1 MWWILLRGG
10 QQSLRSKGKNS
21 YKDIEV
27 KDVVT
32 TDRLAAVGQIAAG
45 IAHEVRNPLTAVK
58 GFLQLLQKEQP
69 HAYLDIAS
77 QELENALTTMQNLL
91 YVSKPD
97 FVEEEL
103 SYFNPCSE
111 LESILYL
118 FQDQI
123 YQVDIIKEFKDT
135 SVNMYG
141 RKNQL
146 KKVFFNLLK
155 NAFEAIDGHGT
166 ITVKHSIKNNNIIIS
181 IADSGV
187 GIPKEKLSL
196 LGTPF
201 FTSKEMGT
209 GMGLTQV
216 YSTIY
221 EHLGQV
227 EVESEV
233 GKGTRFTIYFPIEQN
248 KDQGVVDL
256 DLVYKENQDFQE
268 FYEVNQNLFNEL
280 LRKQGKD
287 TWDHIQEAVDEANH
301 TDGDFIIYSSHKIV
315 SFLNET
321 DEYGLVMHAKEQGQN
336 WAKLDLDLVIV
347 MEWFQNLRKLYWDF
361 LFNYYQNK
369 KVSADL
375 VEFFELERNVNY
387 KLDSYVKHFSSS
399 FSEYKNDVLRSQTQ
413 LIEDLNVPIIP
424 LTDSMAILPIIGMVD
439 TRRAKKIQIKVL
451 EQIYQY
457 QLKHI
462 IIDLS
467 GVAYLD
473 TAVLGHLFN
482 IVSGIRIQGCKA
494 ILTGIRPEITNTIV
508 ELGIDLHDKVETKGT
523 LKQAI
528 QMLLEP
534 ELVK

>member
-1 MWWILLRGG
+1 M
-10 QQSLRSKGKNS
+10 RSKGKNS
-21 YKDIEV
+21 FKDIET
-27 KDVVT
+27 KDSVT

-69 HAYLDIAS
+69 HTYLDIAS
-77 QELENALTTMQNLL
+77 TELENALTTMQNLL

-97 FVEEEL
+97 FREEEL
-103 SYFNPCSE
+103 SYFNLCSE

-123 YQVDIIKEFKDT
+123 YEVEVIKEFKDT
-135 SVNMYG
+135 SVNIYG

-155 NAFEAIDGHGT
+155 NAFEAIEGKGS
-166 ITVKHSIKNNNIIIS
+166 ITVKHFIKKDHIIIS
-181 IADSGV
+181 IEDTGV
-187 GIPKEKLSL
+187 GIPKEKLKL

-201 FTSKEMGT
+201 FTSKETGT

-221 EHLGQV
+221 EHLGHI

-233 GKGTRFTIYFPIEQN
+233 GRGTCFTIYFPIEES
-248 KDQGVVDL
+248 KGQGVVKL
-256 DLVYKENQDFQE
+256 DLVYIEKQDFQE
-268 FYEVNQNLFNEL
+268 FYEANQDLFNEL
-280 LRKQGKD
+280 LRKQGID
-287 TWDHIQEAVDEANH
+287 TWDHIQDAVNEANH
-301 TDGDFIIYSSHKIV
+301 IDDDFIIYSSHKIV

-336 WAKLDLDLVIV
+336 WAKLNLDLIIV

-361 LFNYYQNK
+361 LYNFYQRQKN
-369 KVSADL
+369 S
-375 VEFFELERNVNY
+375 VELEAFFELERNVNY
-387 KLDSYVKHFSSS
+387 KLDSYIKHFSSS
-399 FSEYKNDVLRSQTQ
+399 FSEYKNDVLQSQTQ
-413 LIEDLNVPIIP
+413 LIEDLNVPVIP
-424 LTDSMAILPIIGMVD
+424 LTDSMAILPLIGMVD

-457 QLKHI
+457 HLKHI

-482 IVSGIRIQGCKA
+482 IVNGIRIQGCKA
-494 ILTGIRPEITNTIV
+494 VLTGIRPEITNAIV

-523 LKQAI
+523 LQQAI
-528 QMLLEP
+528 QLILDQNNVP
-534 ELVK
+534 ELT